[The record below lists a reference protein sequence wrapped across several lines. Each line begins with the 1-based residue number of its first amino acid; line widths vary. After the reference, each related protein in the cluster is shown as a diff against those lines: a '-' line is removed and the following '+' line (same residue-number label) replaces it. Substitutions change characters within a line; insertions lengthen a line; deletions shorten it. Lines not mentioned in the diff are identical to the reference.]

1 MTLESLQTL
10 SNAIGYQ
17 FNDISLLKKA
27 LTHRSVT
34 DENNERLEFL
44 GDSLLN
50 FFIAN
55 FLFEKFPQA
64 KEGNLTRL
72 RASLVKGETLAFI
85 AHEFSLGNY
94 LILGAGELKSG
105 GRQRTSILA
114 DTVEAIIAAI
124 YLDGGIKICEE
135 TTLRWFTPRLSE
147 DALKQMRKDP
157 KTELQ
162 EYLQARHMT
171 IPKYHIVATEGGM
184 HNQVFVVECVVKDLN
199 ERQSGRGS
207 SRRRAE
213 QEAAT
218 KILEKIL
225 LSNLSAKKIN
235 HE

>member
-1 MTLESLQTL
+1 MSHESLQKL
-10 SNAIGYQ
+10 SQAIGYQ
-17 FNDISLLKKA
+17 FRDINLLKKA
-27 LTHRSVT
+27 LTHRSVN

-50 FFIAN
+50 FFIGN
-55 FLFEKFPQA
+55 FLFHKFPHA

-85 AHEFSLGNY
+85 AHEFNLGNY

-114 DTVEAIIAAI
+114 DAVEAIIAAI
-124 YLDGGIKICEE
+124 YLDGGIEVCEK
-135 TTLRWFTPRLSE
+135 TTLRWFAPRLTDE
-147 DALKQMRKDP
+147 ALKQMRKDP

-162 EYLQARHMT
+162 EYLQARHMAT
-171 IPKYHIVATEGGM
+171 PKYQIVATEGGM
-184 HNQVFVVECVVKDLN
+184 HDQIFVVECIVKDLN

-225 LSNLSAKKIN
+225 ISNSKNSEL
-235 HE
+235 